1 VLTGYFASAE
11 RLGGA
16 AFLAAAFAVFAS
28 LAQRTLSTQVRFS
41 RRQAGDPAAARPA
54 EVALQLLAAALP
66 LLAGALLLAR
76 SG

>member
-1 VLTGYFASAE
+1 
-11 RLGGA
+11 
-16 AFLAAAFAVFAS
+16 
-28 LAQRTLSTQVRFS
+28 VRFA

-54 EVALQLLAAALP
+54 EVSLQLLAAALP